1 MGGGVIMNTD
11 KDNTITT
18 QVDETIKDTKSRKPS
33 NRDMVKKMYLDD
45 NKNYEEISE
54 ELGIAINTVKL
65 YISQG
70 GYSKNSR
77 RKRKDKTPKEEVDES
92 DSEDK
97 IEPEEIE
104 DEERPYMD
112 IGNGYVVYEGK
123 LMKKMTKE
131 EFVKAMIEDRNRRF
145 NE

>member
-1 MGGGVIMNTD
+1 MNTD

-33 NRDMVKKMYLDD
+33 NRNMVKKMYLDD

-104 DEERPYMD
+104 DEERSYMD

>member
-1 MGGGVIMNTD
+1 MGGGVIMNAD
-11 KDNTITT
+11 KNNTP
-18 QVDETIKDTKSRKPS
+18 VENIKVKKPS
-33 NRDMVKKMYLDD
+33 NRDMVKKIYLDD

-70 GYSKNSR
+70 GYSKNPR
-77 RKRKDKTPKEEVDES
+77 RKRKDKTPKEKVVES
-92 DSEDK
+92 DPEDK

-104 DEERPYMD
+104 DDERPYMD
-112 IGNGYVVYEGK
+112 LGNGYVVYEGK

-131 EFVKAMIEDRNRRF
+131 EFVKAMIEDQNRRLK
-145 NE
+145 E